1 MAFARSDLDAARSPS
16 EIAAARDFLHT
27 ALTRER
33 VAKKRV
39 TVMVGR
45 RILKAA
51 TARVRAAEQEVN
63 AARGAEEKRLAAQRL
78 EAARDELVSAEH
90 TVSVSAGQQL
100 IHAARQRVADL
111 RYVYNRS
118 HFCVGQIGSIIVAHL
133 DSKSQHAPQVSVGC
147 VCETIIAFDFVRRPL
162 ISCSSFV
169 SCLHSNLS
177 TPPPLSKRVANADTV
192 AEVELR
198 HSQLAAAQHKLEKAK
213 KQVTATT
220 GSRILEQARA
230 RVAAAK
236 RQLAATVLGSRAHRD
251 AIKRVA
257 VAQVWQQ
264 HQMFFAMIG
273 RHHTT

>member
-1 MAFARSDLDAARSPS
+1 MHVHKSRVRSTIYLPFTCSPLFACRLPLTLAISFPLPPYQAASEVVAFARSDLDAARTPA

-63 AARGAEEKRLAAQRL
+63 AANNAEEKRAAAQLL

-111 RYVYNRS
+111 RYV
-118 HFCVGQIGSIIVAHL
+118 
-133 DSKSQHAPQVSVGC
+133 
-147 VCETIIAFDFVRRPL
+147 
-162 ISCSSFV
+162 CSSRKSFFSV
-169 SCLHSNLS
+169 LVN
-177 TPPPLSKRVANADTV
+177 
-192 AEVELR
+192 
-198 HSQLAAAQHKLEKAK
+198 
-213 KQVTATT
+213 
-220 GSRILEQARA
+220 
-230 RVAAAK
+230 
-236 RQLAATVLGSRAHRD
+236 RQYHCRPS
-251 AIKRVA
+251 
-257 VAQVWQQ
+257 
-264 HQMFFAMIG
+264 
-273 RHHTT
+273 